1 MGDEKVENIIEDN
14 DLKKLLDPKFHLLEI
29 FREKA
34 PGTYRHSKNVSM
46 FCESVALAL
55 NLDVDLLNLAGMYH
69 DIGKMNHPEAF
80 SENQDGKNL
89 HDSLDPEISY
99 LIITRHVGDSLI
111 YLLQIPEMPRSV
123 MKMVSQHHGNTVLRY
138 FAKKAKSKMVDNY
151 RYKCNRPS
159 CIESAILMICD
170 CIEAT
175 ARALAS
181 NGELENAEDRIKL
194 VETSVKRLT
203 EDKQIDDVKI
213 GQLRVIKNVLI
224 KELGNIYHKREIYG
238 DEKGE
243 SD

>member
-1 MGDEKVENIIEDN
+1 MLVQ
-14 DLKKLLDPKFHLLEI
+14 I
-29 FREKA
+29 F
-34 PGTYRHSKNVSM
+34 TFRHSKNVAM

-55 NLDVDLLNLAGMYH
+55 DLDVDLLNVAGMYH
-69 DIGKMNHPEAF
+69 DIGKMNYPEAF
-80 SENQDGKNL
+80 SENQDGKNI
-89 HDSLDPEISY
+89 HDDLDPELSY

-111 YLLQIPEMPRSV
+111 YLLQIPEMPRAV

-138 FAKKAKSKMVDNY
+138 FAKKANSKMQDNY
-151 RYKCNRPS
+151 RYKCSRPS

-194 VETSVKRLT
+194 VETSCKRLID
-203 EDKQIDDVKI
+203 DKQIDDVKI
-213 GQLRVIKNVLI
+213 GQLRVIKSVLI

-243 SD
+243 EE